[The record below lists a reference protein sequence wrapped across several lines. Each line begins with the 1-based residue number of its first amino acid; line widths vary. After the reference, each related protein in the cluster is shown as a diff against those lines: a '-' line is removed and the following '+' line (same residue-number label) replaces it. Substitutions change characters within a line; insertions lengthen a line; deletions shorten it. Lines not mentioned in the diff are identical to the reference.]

1 MQLLKEPRHVLAK
14 GGHRG
19 HTLSIILHFANGM
32 ADTDIPVTRTGND
45 HLTDEEEMIDRVE
58 GVNGASASHRYDC
71 SPNFALEH
79 VAVCASYH
87 ASAVN
92 KRFEFGREVS
102 EVRWRTQDDP
112 VCFEHL
118 GDVVVYRI
126 VSYDTALI
134 ERLETLRT
142 RDATLDLCSCELNQF
157 GLYALFF
164 EFAKHLLNKNGCVAI
179 LARTAVKSYNL
190 YRNPLLILRSRER
203 RFMTRTESR
212 AYYCCVNFMRR
223 LIAKPIDC
231 AYLNS
236 KKITLSPQALFICL
250 AKKRRVRRIHRALAI
265 HPSLWLVSHS

>member
-1 MQLLKEPRHVLAK
+1 MQLLKEPCHVLAK

-19 HTLSIILHFANGM
+19 HTLSIVLYFADGS
-32 ADTDIPVTRTGND
+32 ADADVPVTRTGND
-45 HLTDEEEMIDRVE
+45 HLTNEEEVIDRVE

-71 SPNFALEH
+71 SPDFALEH

-102 EVRWRTQDDP
+102 EIRWRTQDNP

-126 VSYDTALI
+126 ASYNAALI

-142 RDATLDLCSCELNQF
+142 RDAALDLCSCELNQ
-157 GLYALFF
+157 LSLNALFF
-164 EFAKHLLNKNGCVAI
+164 EFAKRLLNKYGCVAI
-179 LARTAVKSYNL
+179 LARTAVKSYNF

-212 AYYCCVNFMRR
+212 AYNCCVCSMLRFVVKSNEC
-223 LIAKPIDC
+223 LS
-231 AYLNS
+231 YLKENNA
-236 KKITLSPQALFICL
+236 LSTSFVHLFGEEASC
-250 AKKRRVRRIHRALAI
+250 
-265 HPSLWLVSHS
+265 